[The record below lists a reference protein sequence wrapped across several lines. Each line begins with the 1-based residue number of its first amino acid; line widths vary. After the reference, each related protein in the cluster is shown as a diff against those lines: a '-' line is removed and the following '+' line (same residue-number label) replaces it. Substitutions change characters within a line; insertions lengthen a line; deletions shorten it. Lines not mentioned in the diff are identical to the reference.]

1 MIENSDF
8 DCLNTMRCKTEV
20 YLQILTPTQ
29 PIRLKSRLIGVD
41 PFMSVILAMHNDD
54 DWLTAKNFI
63 REGQVV
69 IIRLLNSEESE
80 ANIFAFRCNIQK
92 IMSIA
97 GNWLVMDYPKQ
108 IEKVCLRQNVRYPI
122 RHDCTIYHEKST
134 KPVSTGYLNDISI
147 KGCAFTGDFIAGCV
161 VGDSYQLCIQL
172 SENKY
177 NLDTESKNE
186 NEKFNIQVT
195 VKNITDI
202 SIHTEQKQYG
212 FVFTQKDQTTI
223 DFIKKTI
230 FYNLSH

>member
-1 MIENSDF
+1 MTENSDF

-20 YLQILTPTQ
+20 YLQVLTPTQ

-41 PFMSVILAMHNDD
+41 PFMSVILAMHNDA
-54 DWLTAKNFI
+54 DWFSAKNFL

-69 IIRLLNSEESE
+69 VIRLLNCEDSE

-97 GNWLVMDYPKQ
+97 GNWLVIDYPKQ
-108 IEKVCLRQNVRYPI
+108 IQKVCLRQNVRYPI
-122 RHDCTIYHEKST
+122 QHGCDIYHEKST
-134 KPVSTGYLNDISI
+134 KPVSTGNLTDISI

-161 VGDSYQLCIQL
+161 VGDCYQLRIQL
-172 SENKY
+172 GENKA
-177 NLDTESKNE
+177 NLGTESN
-186 NEKFNIQVT
+186 NGNFAIPIT

-202 SIHTEQKQYG
+202 SLHTEQKQYG
-212 FVFTQKDQTTI
+212 FIFSQKDQTTT